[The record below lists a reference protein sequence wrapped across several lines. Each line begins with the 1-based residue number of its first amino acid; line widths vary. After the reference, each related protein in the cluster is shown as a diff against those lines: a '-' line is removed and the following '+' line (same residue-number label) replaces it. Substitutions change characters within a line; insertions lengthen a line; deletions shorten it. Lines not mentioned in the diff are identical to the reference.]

1 MLVGTPYKKH
11 RTFEGYD
18 AIVIGSGISGLT
30 AAALLTKFGDKRDLV
45 LERHYTAGGFTQSF
59 TRPGYEW
66 DAGGHHIGQVLRP
79 GSLASRLFHTV
90 TNEEIRWATLGEVYD
105 RVFPGDM
112 TFDLVAGAERLL
124 DAFYQAMPQARGR
137 VEIAE
142 LSTPLSTVEF
152 TGHPQGAI
160 YGLAH
165 TPARFRDPLLHPQ
178 TPIGN
183 LYLTGA
189 DVSTAGVMGAMVG
202 GALTANVIL
211 RRNLLKAS

>member
-1 MLVGTPYKKH
+1 MPVGTPYKKH

-18 AIVIGSGISGLT
+18 TIIIGSGIGGLT
-30 AAALLTKFGDKRDLV
+30 VAALLTKFGDKQVLV

-66 DAGGHHIGQVLRP
+66 EVGARYIGQVLRP
-79 GSLASRLFHTV
+79 GSLASRLFYTV
-90 TNEEIRWATLGEVYD
+90 TNGEIRWATLGEVYD
-105 RVFPGDM
+105 RVLLGDM
-112 TFDLVAGAERLL
+112 TFDFVAGAERLL

-142 LSTPLSTVEF
+142 LSIPLSTVES
-152 TGHPQGAI
+152 TGYPQGGI

-189 DVSTAGVMGAMVG
+189 DISTADVVGAMVG
-202 GALTANVIL
+202 GALTANVSL
-211 RRNLLKAS
+211 RINLLKAS